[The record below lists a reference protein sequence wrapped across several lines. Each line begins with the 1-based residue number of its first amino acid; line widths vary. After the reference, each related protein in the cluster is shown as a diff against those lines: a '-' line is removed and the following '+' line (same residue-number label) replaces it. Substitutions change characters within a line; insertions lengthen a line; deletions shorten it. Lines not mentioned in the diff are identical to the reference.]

1 MRNAPSIRRRL
12 GALLA
17 TLGVLVGAL
26 LGVATLQLRAS
37 GVQARAE
44 TQRNTSF
51 RLADSMR
58 QSSNDLTH
66 MVRLYVSTGDSR
78 YRSYYNEILVIRSGT
93 APRPVRYDSSFWD
106 RVLAEG
112 KGFVEY
118 GRPQSL
124 VDQMRAAHFT
134 QDEFDALNASLA
146 ASNNLALVELEVMEG
161 VAPRI
166 ARGLDSTYFSDIAPH
181 YQRLVDSTYLA
192 EKGAIMSAVGD
203 FVARVEARTLAAV
216 ERAQSN
222 TRLLSA
228 VQVVILGLILL
239 VGLVAMVRTSRIV
252 LRPLGE
258 LAVATQRFAT
268 GEYQQRVS
276 IRGASELEG
285 LAAAFNAMASA
296 VQSDMHRRERAEHEA
311 VQARA
316 AAEEANLAKST
327 FVAAMSHEIRT
338 PMIGV
343 TGMLDVLAQME
354 LTAEQESMVATAQ
367 GSAQILLQII
377 GDILDFSKIEAGKL
391 ELAPIP
397 FMVRPLVEG
406 AVQTFFHTASA
417 KGLRLSSRVDD
428 RVAAVHVGDPLRIR
442 QILSNF
448 ISNAVKFTSS
458 GSVALDVR
466 VLSDDGGTQRLEF
479 TVADTGIGVAPER
492 QRELFQE
499 FVQADASTAA
509 RSGGTGLGLVIC
521 RRLGTLMGGEVTM
534 DSAPGRGTT
543 LYLTIPLAHADPSDI
558 EAMTGAALG
567 VAPVLHK
574 RPKPSREVAEQEGSV
589 VLLAEDHPIN
599 RRVLVHQLGIIG
611 FHVDGAEDGQR
622 ALELFANGRYGLVLT
637 DLNMPVMDGFELA
650 LAIRQHEAGT
660 GRSRTPIMALS
671 ANVLPGEAERCT
683 AAGMDDFAGKP
694 TSMPVLADKLRR
706 WMPHIAW
713 PSVGTRPPPVGAT
726 GADVGVTEH
735 DEAIDRAALE
745 ELTGGDLELAAAILV
760 DYVDASSSDI
770 AALRD
775 ALVEASADDVRRHA
789 HRING
794 ASRTVGAHHVATLA
808 GRIEEMASTASNDW
822 RALHEV
828 LAELEA
834 GVSRVEAA
842 LASQPAA
849 PGNDDVG
856 LTAIRAHEPNGQGG
870 AVAPPLGNGAPN
882 ADAGAAHDL
891 IRSPPYER

>member
-1 MRNAPSIRRRL
+1 VRNAPSIRRRL

-26 LGVATLQLRAS
+26 LVVATLHLRAS

-44 TQRNTSF
+44 SQRNTSF

-58 QSSNDLTH
+58 QSSNDLTR

-93 APRPVRYDSSFWD
+93 APRPMHYDSSFWD

-112 KGFVEY
+112 KGSVEY

-124 VDQMRAAHFT
+124 VDQMHAAHFT

-146 ASNNLALVELEVMEG
+146 ASNHLALVELEVMDA

-166 ARGLDSTYFSDIAPH
+166 AGGLDGTYLSDVAPQ
-181 YQRLVDSTYLA
+181 YQRLVDSAYLA
-192 EKGAIMSAVGD
+192 EKGEIMRAIDD
-203 FVARVEARTLAAV
+203 FVARVDARTLAAV

-222 TRLLSA
+222 TRVLS
-228 VQVVILGLILL
+228 VLQVVILAFIVL

-252 LRPLGE
+252 LRPLDE

-268 GEYQQRVS
+268 GDYEQRALV
-276 IRGASELEG
+276 RGVSELEA
-285 LAAAFNAMASA
+285 LAAAFNAMATA
-296 VQSDMHRRERAEHEA
+296 VQSDMSRRERAEHEA

-354 LTAEQESMVATAQ
+354 LTAEQQSMVATAQ

-391 ELAPIP
+391 ELAPAP

-458 GSVALDVR
+458 GSIALDVR
-466 VLSDDGGTQRLEF
+466 VLSEDGGAQRLEF

-543 LYLTIPLAHADPSDI
+543 LYLTVPLPLADPSDI
-558 EAMTGAALG
+558 EALNGSALG

-611 FHVDGAEDGQR
+611 FHVDGADDGQK
-622 ALELFANGRYGLVLT
+622 ALDLFTNGRYGLVLT

-650 LAIRQHEAGT
+650 DAIRRHEAGT
-660 GRSRTPIMALS
+660 GRPRTPIMALS
-671 ANVLPGEAERCT
+671 ANVLPGEAEKCT

-713 PSVGTRPPPVGAT
+713 PSAGSRPPPAGAT
-726 GADVGVTEH
+726 GADVGGTQP
-735 DEAIDRAALE
+735 DDAIDRAALE

-760 DYVDASSSDI
+760 DYVDAIGSDL

-775 ALVEASADDVRRHA
+775 ALAGTCPDDVRRHA
-789 HRING
+789 HRITG

-808 GRIEEMASTASNDW
+808 GRIEVMAPAVDEDW
-822 RALHEV
+822 GALHAAVE
-828 LAELEA
+828 ELEA
-834 GVSRVEAA
+834 GVGRVAAA
-842 LASQPAA
+842 LASERAA
-849 PGNDDVG
+849 P
-856 LTAIRAHEPNGQGG
+856 
-870 AVAPPLGNGAPN
+870 
-882 ADAGAAHDL
+882 
-891 IRSPPYER
+891 